1 MNSVGESL
9 LDHVKNVII
18 MQEKLLVNNIVEVE
32 VIKFI
37 IPQNTPSH
45 ANQFSMFVKFMMMV
59 WKKHI

>member
-1 MNSVGESL
+1 
-9 LDHVKNVII
+9 

-45 ANQFSMFVKFMMMV
+45 ANQFFDGC
-59 WKKHI
+59 